1 MEVRMKRFII
11 IVLLSLSVIIAAAPT
26 MYTTSGSLHTIGT
39 LIKEQRLN
47 FNLHLNGAFDYFDT
61 SYVSVY
67 SDHGTYTCE
76 DVYGIGGIK
85 IGLGYAVTNWLEAG
99 FVLDALV
106 DGIDTPEAD
115 GRPNENA
122 NYGSYGPGNAEVNLK
137 LTTGRLFGK
146 VDNMDIGVFGF
157 YRTTLAGAFDELMDS
172 ASFVSRRY
180 LQSTGGLLRYFEAG
194 SGDWGA
200 KFIASYMVKGD
211 VPVTIDLNG
220 GYVQLA
226 GMPSS
231 AENGYIDYSAGI
243 SAQFNSF
250 VPFIEVYGFKYN
262 ATEVFGG
269 NLINYITGGVRF
281 DTPSGFV
288 LDLGADFR
296 MTKFATEL
304 TPSINNNTDS
314 ILYTTAWEG
323 APSWIGHVGFSYYY
337 DFKKDAPKV
346 KEAKKTLITGK
357 VIDAENGK
365 PVIAMV
371 TLPGYS
377 EDVSMLTD
385 SLGIYTVEVNP
396 GTIRVKVD
404 RQGYVSE
411 EKGVVI
417 EKEQTQIL
425 DFAINKKKVQKGIFT
440 GKVIDKATDG
450 NVNAMLSIPE
460 AQTGTFYPDAATGI
474 FKVELDPGTY
484 TIVAKAEGY
493 LDYAV
498 PVVIEEAK
506 TLVMNVELLKKGGK
520 INLRGIN
527 FESGKA
533 NILPESYVILN
544 DAVKLLKDNPKVKIE
559 VQGHTDSV
567 GAAAANETLSQA
579 RADAVKKYLVDNGI
593 DAARI
598 QTKGY
603 GELIP
608 IASNDT
614 KEGRAQN
621 RRIEFLILGE

>member
-1 MEVRMKRFII
+1 MKNFILAI
-11 IVLLSLSVIIAAAPT
+11 MVFAAIGAFAAPT
-26 MYTTSGSLHTIGT
+26 INTASGSLHTVSA
-39 LIKEQRLN
+39 LIDEQRLT
-47 FNLHLNGAFDYFDT
+47 FNLHLNGAYDYFDT

-76 DVYGIGGIK
+76 DVYGIGAIK
-85 IGLGYAVTNWLEAG
+85 FGLGYAVTNWLEAG
-99 FVLDALV
+99 FVIDALV

-122 NYGSYGPGNAEVNLK
+122 NYGSYGLGNAEINLK
-137 LTTGRLFGK
+137 LTTGRLFGSVK
-146 VDNMDIGVFGF
+146 NMDLGVMGF
-157 YRTTLAGAFDELMDS
+157 YRATLAGTFEALMDS

-180 LQSTGGLLRYFEAG
+180 LQSTGGLIRYFESG
-194 SGDWGA
+194 SGDWGG
-200 KFIASYMVKGD
+200 KFLASYMVEGD
-211 VPVTIDLNG
+211 VPVMIDVNG
-220 GYVQLA
+220 GYTQLT
-226 GMPSS
+226 GMPASIDPMM
-231 AENGYIDYSAGI
+231 IDYSASI
-243 SAQFNSF
+243 AAKFNSF
-250 VPFIEVYGFKYN
+250 VPFLEVFGFKYS

-269 NLINYITGGVRF
+269 NLINYISGGVRF

-304 TPSINNNTDS
+304 TPSFNNSTDTV
-314 ILYTTAWEG
+314 LYTTAWEG
-323 APSWIGHVGFSYYY
+323 APSWVGHVGFSYYY

-346 KEAKKTLITGK
+346 KEIKKTLITGK
-357 VIDAENGK
+357 VIDSETGK
-365 PVIAMV
+365 PVVAMV
-371 TLPGYS
+371 SLPGYS
-377 EDVSMLTD
+377 EEVSILTD
-385 SLGIYTVEVNP
+385 TLGLYTVEVKP

-404 RQGYVSE
+404 KQGYISD

-417 EKEQTQIL
+417 EAEQTQIL
-425 DFAINKKKVQKGIFT
+425 DFAMKVKKIAKGTIT
-440 GKVIDKATDG
+440 GKVIDKST
-450 NVNAMLSIPE
+450 NELVNAKLSIPD
-460 AQTGTFYPDAATGI
+460 AQTGEFYPDAATGI
-474 FKVELDPGTY
+474 YKVTLDPGTY
-484 TIVAKAEGY
+484 TITAKAEGY

-498 PVVIEEAK
+498 PVVIEEDK

-520 INLRGIN
+520 INLKGIN

-567 GAAAANETLSQA
+567 GAAASNETLSQA
-579 RADAVKKYLVDNGI
+579 RADAVRKYLVDNGI

-603 GELIP
+603 GELMP